1 MNIHRLTY
9 IANEIFW
16 YFEETYPEA
25 KKGKY
30 LSDKTNL
37 ILAFDEYVNNTDI
50 QELAAEIGLKISS
63 KDGRRLLKL
72 MNKGVE
78 KYLEDN
84 IKIIAIN

>member
-1 MNIHRLTY
+1 MKFFGILRKR
-9 IANEIFW
+9 IRK
-16 YFEETYPEA
+16 P

-30 LSDKTNL
+30 LSAKTNL